1 MNIGVKCNNI
11 EADCWSEKMAEL
23 KSSLQQWDSIR
34 AQVERLK
41 QRRDSIRNKIKRLEG
56 CL

>member
-1 MNIGVKCNNI
+1 MRIGVKRDKI
-11 EADCWSEKMAEL
+11 EVDCWSEKVAEL
-23 KSSLQQWDSIR
+23 KSSLQQWESIR
-34 AQVERLK
+34 VQVERLK